1 MKIFLQILFF
11 IFLASNLNALNID
24 EAIKSTILNNPKVK
38 IAIEKLTESKEL
50 MSYAYG
56 SKKPTLTSTISGTYA
71 NADKNTSTASTTP
84 ETLTD
89 KYQLTVSQNLYDA
102 GYNELEI
109 ARSKILFNDEV
120 IQFKITLQSLI
131 LEAIEGY
138 LTVIN
143 YEKYLEANQKN
154 YDSMSKAFEETK
166 TRFDI
171 GSATLYDL
179 QNAEASFAIA
189 SSNLFAA
196 EQNVQIS
203 NKSFKRVV
211 GLQAINL
218 EDVLNINNLVNLSNT
233 IETAMDQNLNLLLA
247 KSDIE
252 NKKILLLM
260 LIYLLLILL
269 LKEKKSKKPSLDI
282 SGTAEYS
289 DSGRIDSG
297 TKLTQGSVALT
308 LTIPLY
314 QKDQDNS
321 NIRKYHS
328 QILQSEIY
336 LEDFREDI
344 QIQIYNTYKDFKI
357 SESNMST
364 NQIVIQ
370 SIETSL
376 NSLNEEYNI
385 GTKTI
390 TDLVNEEEKLLNAN
404 VNYLNSKKNFITNYF
419 KLKSLD
425 GSLIKLFEHYI
436 PATN

>member
-1 MKIFLQILFF
+1 VKIFLQILFF

-89 KYQLTVSQNLYDA
+89 KYQLTLSQNLYDA

-143 YEKYLEANQKN
+143 YEKSLEANQKN
-154 YDSMSKAFEETK
+154 YDSVSKAFEETK
-166 TRFDI
+166 TRFDL

-218 EDVLNINNLVNLSNT
+218 EDQLNINNLVNLSNT

-247 KSDIE
+247 INDIE
-252 NKKILLLM
+252 NKK
-260 LIYLLLILL
+260 ILL
-269 LKEKKSKKPSLDI
+269 LKEKKSKKPNLDI

-289 DSGRIDSG
+289 DSGRFDSG

-336 LEDFREDI
+336 LEDFRADI
-344 QIQIYNTYKDFKI
+344 QILIYNTYKDLQI
-357 SESNMST
+357 SESNMSS

-404 VNYLNSKKNFITNYF
+404 VNYLNSKKNYLTNYF

-425 GSLIKLFEHYI
+425 GSLIKMFEHYI
-436 PATN
+436 PVTN

>member
-11 IFLASNLNALNID
+11 IFLSSNLNALNID

-89 KYQLTVSQNLYDA
+89 KYQLTLSQNLYDA

-143 YEKYLEANQKN
+143 YEKSLEANQKN
-154 YDSMSKAFEETK
+154 YDSVSKAFEETK
-166 TRFDI
+166 TRFDL

-247 KSDIE
+247 INDIE
-252 NKKILLLM
+252 NKK
-260 LIYLLLILL
+260 ILL
-269 LKEKKSKKPSLDI
+269 LKEKKSKKPNLDI

-289 DSGRIDSG
+289 DSGRVDSG

-321 NIRKYHS
+321 NIRKYYS

-364 NQIVIQ
+364 NQIVIK

>member
-1 MKIFLQILFF
+1 VKIFLQILFF

-56 SKKPTLTSTISGTYA
+56 SKKPTLISTISGTYA
-71 NADKNTSTASTTP
+71 NADKKTSTASTTP

-109 ARSKILFNDEV
+109 ERSKILFNDEV
-120 IQFKITLQSLI
+120 IKFKITLQNLI

-143 YEKYLEANQKN
+143 YEKSLESNQKN
-154 YDSMSKAFEETK
+154 YDSVSKAFEETK

-218 EDVLNINNLVNLSNT
+218 EDKININNLVNLSST

-247 KSDIE
+247 INDIE
-252 NKKILLLM
+252 NKKILLL
-260 LIYLLLILL
+260 
-269 LKEKKSKKPSLDI
+269 KEKKSKIPNLDI

-289 DSGRIDSG
+289 DSGRVDSG
-297 TKLTQGSVALT
+297 TKLAQGSVALT

-336 LEDFREDI
+336 LEDFRADI

-357 SESNMST
+357 SESNMSS
-364 NQIVIQ
+364 NQIVIK

-390 TDLVNEEEKLLNAN
+390 TDLVNEEEKLLKAN
-404 VNYLNSKKNFITNYF
+404 VDYLNSKKDFLTNYF

-425 GSLIKLFEHYI
+425 GSLIKMFEHYI

>member
-89 KYQLTVSQNLYDA
+89 KYQLTLSQNLYDA

-120 IQFKITLQSLI
+120 IQFKITLQNLI

-143 YEKYLEANQKN
+143 YEKSLEANQKN
-154 YDSMSKAFEETK
+154 YDSVSKAFEETK

-252 NKKILLLM
+252 NKKILLL
-260 LIYLLLILL
+260 
-269 LKEKKSKKPSLDI
+269 KEKKSKKPSLDI

-289 DSGRIDSG
+289 DSGRVDSG

-321 NIRKYHS
+321 NIRKYYS

-344 QIQIYNTYKDFKI
+344 QIQIYNIYKDFKI

-364 NQIVIQ
+364 NQIVIK

>member
-71 NADKNTSTASTTP
+71 NADKKTSTASTTP

-89 KYQLTVSQNLYDA
+89 KYQLTLSQNLYDA

-120 IQFKITLQSLI
+120 IQFKITLQNLI

-143 YEKYLEANQKN
+143 YEKSLEANQKN
-154 YDSMSKAFEETK
+154 YDSVSKAFEETK

-252 NKKILLLM
+252 NKKILLL
-260 LIYLLLILL
+260 
-269 LKEKKSKKPSLDI
+269 KEKKSKKPSLDI

-297 TKLTQGSVALT
+297 TELTQGSVALT

-321 NIRKYHS
+321 NIRKYYS

-344 QIQIYNTYKDFKI
+344 QIQIYNIYKDFKI
-357 SESNMST
+357 SESNMSS

>member
-11 IFLASNLNALNID
+11 IFLSSNLNALNID

-84 ETLTD
+84 EILTD
-89 KYQLTVSQNLYDA
+89 KYQLTLSQNLYDA

-143 YEKYLEANQKN
+143 YEKSLEANQKN
-154 YDSMSKAFEETK
+154 YDSVSKAFEETK
-166 TRFDI
+166 TRFDL

-218 EDVLNINNLVNLSNT
+218 EDQLNINNLVNLSNT

-252 NKKILLLM
+252 NKKILLL
-260 LIYLLLILL
+260 
-269 LKEKKSKKPSLDI
+269 KEKKSKKPSLDI

-289 DSGRIDSG
+289 DSGRVDSG
-297 TKLTQGSVALT
+297 TELTQGSVALT

-344 QIQIYNTYKDFKI
+344 LILIYNTYKDLQI
-357 SESNMST
+357 SESNMSS

-404 VNYLNSKKNFITNYF
+404 VNYLNSKKNYLTNYF

-425 GSLIKLFEHYI
+425 GSLIKMFEHYI
-436 PATN
+436 PVTN

>member
-71 NADKNTSTASTTP
+71 NADKKTSTASTTP

-89 KYQLTVSQNLYDA
+89 KYQLTLSQNLYDA

-120 IQFKITLQSLI
+120 IQFKITLQNLI

-143 YEKYLEANQKN
+143 YEKSLESNQKN
-154 YDSMSKAFEETK
+154 YDSVSKAFEETK

-218 EDVLNINNLVNLSNT
+218 EEVLNINNLVNLSNT

-247 KSDIE
+247 INDIE
-252 NKKILLLM
+252 NKK
-260 LIYLLLILL
+260 ILL
-269 LKEKKSKKPSLDI
+269 LKEKKSKKPNLDI

-289 DSGRIDSG
+289 DSGRVDSG

-344 QIQIYNTYKDFKI
+344 LILIYNTYKDLQI

>member
-154 YDSMSKAFEETK
+154 YDSVLKAFEETK
-166 TRFDI
+166 TRFDL

-179 QNAEASFAIA
+179 QNAEASSATA

-247 KSDIE
+247 INDIE
-252 NKKILLLM
+252 NKKI
-260 LIYLLLILL
+260 IL
-269 LKEKKSKKPSLDI
+269 LKEKKSKKPNLDI

-289 DSGRIDSG
+289 DSGRVDSG

-321 NIRKYHS
+321 NIRKYYS

-344 QIQIYNTYKDFKI
+344 QIQIYHTYKDFKI

>member
-11 IFLASNLNALNID
+11 IFLSSNLNALNID

-89 KYQLTVSQNLYDA
+89 KYQLTLSQNLYDA

-143 YEKYLEANQKN
+143 YEKSLEANQKN
-154 YDSMSKAFEETK
+154 YDSVLKAFEETK

-247 KSDIE
+247 INDIE
-252 NKKILLLM
+252 NKK
-260 LIYLLLILL
+260 ILL
-269 LKEKKSKKPSLDI
+269 LKEKKSKKPNLDI

-289 DSGRIDSG
+289 DSGRVDSG

-321 NIRKYHS
+321 NIRKYYS

-364 NQIVIQ
+364 NQIVIK

-376 NSLNEEYNI
+376 NSLNEEYII

>member
-1 MKIFLQILFF
+1 VKIFLQILFF

-71 NADKNTSTASTTP
+71 NADKKTSTASTTP

-89 KYQLTVSQNLYDA
+89 KYQLTLSQNLYDA

-120 IQFKITLQSLI
+120 IQFKITLQNLI

-143 YEKYLEANQKN
+143 YEKSLEANQKN
-154 YDSMSKAFEETK
+154 YDSVSKAFEETK

-247 KSDIE
+247 INDIE
-252 NKKILLLM
+252 NKK
-260 LIYLLLILL
+260 ILL
-269 LKEKKSKKPSLDI
+269 LKEKKSKKPNLDI

-289 DSGRIDSG
+289 DSGRVDSG

-321 NIRKYHS
+321 NIRKYYS

-336 LEDFREDI
+336 LEDFREGI
-344 QIQIYNTYKDFKI
+344 QIQIYNIYKDFKI

-364 NQIVIQ
+364 NQIVIK

>member
-89 KYQLTVSQNLYDA
+89 KYQLTLSQNLYDA

-143 YEKYLEANQKN
+143 YEKSLEANQKN
-154 YDSMSKAFEETK
+154 YDSVSKAFEETK

-247 KSDIE
+247 INDIE
-252 NKKILLLM
+252 NKK
-260 LIYLLLILL
+260 ILL
-269 LKEKKSKKPSLDI
+269 LKEKKSKKPNLDI

-289 DSGRIDSG
+289 DSGRVDSG

-321 NIRKYHS
+321 NIRKYYS

-336 LEDFREDI
+336 LEDFREGI

>member
-11 IFLASNLNALNID
+11 IFLSSNLNALNID

-71 NADKNTSTASTTP
+71 NADKKTSTASTTP

-89 KYQLTVSQNLYDA
+89 KYQLTLSQNLYDA

-143 YEKYLEANQKN
+143 YEKSLEANQKN
-154 YDSMSKAFEETK
+154 YDSVSKAFEETK
-166 TRFDI
+166 TRFDL

-218 EDVLNINNLVNLSNT
+218 EDQLNINNLVNLSNT

-247 KSDIE
+247 INDIE
-252 NKKILLLM
+252 NKK
-260 LIYLLLILL
+260 ILL
-269 LKEKKSKKPSLDI
+269 LKEKKSKKPNLDI

-289 DSGRIDSG
+289 DSGRFDSG

-336 LEDFREDI
+336 LEDFRADI
-344 QIQIYNTYKDFKI
+344 LILIYNTYKDLQI
-357 SESNMST
+357 SESNMSS

>member
-56 SKKPTLTSTISGTYA
+56 SKKPTLISTISGTYA
-71 NADKNTSTASTTP
+71 NADKKTSTASTTP

-109 ARSKILFNDEV
+109 ERSKILFNDEV
-120 IQFKITLQSLI
+120 IKFKITLQNLI

-143 YEKYLEANQKN
+143 YEKSLESNQKN
-154 YDSMSKAFEETK
+154 YDSVSKAFEETK

-218 EDVLNINNLVNLSNT
+218 EDKININNLVNLSST

-247 KSDIE
+247 INDIE
-252 NKKILLLM
+252 NKKILLL
-260 LIYLLLILL
+260 
-269 LKEKKSKKPSLDI
+269 KEKKSKIPNLDI

-289 DSGRIDSG
+289 DSGRVDSG
-297 TKLTQGSVALT
+297 TKLAQGSVALT

-336 LEDFREDI
+336 LEDFRADI

-357 SESNMST
+357 SESNMSS
-364 NQIVIQ
+364 NQIVIK

-390 TDLVNEEEKLLNAN
+390 TDLVNEEEKLLKAN
-404 VNYLNSKKNFITNYF
+404 VDYLNSKKDFLTNYF

-425 GSLIKLFEHYI
+425 GSLIKMFEHYI

>member
-89 KYQLTVSQNLYDA
+89 KYQLTLSQNLYDA

-143 YEKYLEANQKN
+143 YEKSLEANQKN
-154 YDSMSKAFEETK
+154 YDSVSKAFEETK
-166 TRFDI
+166 TRFDL

-252 NKKILLLM
+252 NKKILLL
-260 LIYLLLILL
+260 
-269 LKEKKSKKPSLDI
+269 KEKKSKKPSLDI

-289 DSGRIDSG
+289 DSGRVDSG
-297 TKLTQGSVALT
+297 TELTQGSVALT

-328 QILQSEIY
+328 QILQSEIF

-376 NSLNEEYNI
+376 NSLKEEYNI

-404 VNYLNSKKNFITNYF
+404 VNYLNSKKDFLLYYF

-436 PATN
+436 PVTN

>member
-11 IFLASNLNALNID
+11 IFLSSNLNALNID

-89 KYQLTVSQNLYDA
+89 KYQLTLSQNLYDA

-143 YEKYLEANQKN
+143 YEKSLEANQKN
-154 YDSMSKAFEETK
+154 YDSVSKAFEETK
-166 TRFDI
+166 TRFDL

-218 EDVLNINNLVNLSNT
+218 EDQLNINNLVNLSNT

-252 NKKILLLM
+252 NKKILLL
-260 LIYLLLILL
+260 
-269 LKEKKSKKPSLDI
+269 KEKKSKKPSLDI

-289 DSGRIDSG
+289 DSGRVDSG
-297 TKLTQGSVALT
+297 TELTQGSVALT

-344 QIQIYNTYKDFKI
+344 LILIYNTYKDFQI
-357 SESNMST
+357 SESKMST

-404 VNYLNSKKNFITNYF
+404 VNYLNSKKNYLTNYF

-425 GSLIKLFEHYI
+425 GSLIKMFEHYI
-436 PATN
+436 PVTN

>member
-71 NADKNTSTASTTP
+71 NADKKTSTASTTP

-120 IQFKITLQSLI
+120 IQFKITLQNLI
-131 LEAIEGY
+131 LEAIDGY

-143 YEKYLEANQKN
+143 YEKSLESNQKN
-154 YDSMSKAFEETK
+154 YDSVSKAFEETK

-252 NKKILLLM
+252 NKKILLL
-260 LIYLLLILL
+260 
-269 LKEKKSKKPSLDI
+269 KEKKSKKPSLDI

-289 DSGRIDSG
+289 DSGRVDSG
-297 TKLTQGSVALT
+297 TELTQGSVALT

-344 QIQIYNTYKDFKI
+344 LILIYNTYKDLQI

-376 NSLNEEYNI
+376 NSLKEEYNI

-404 VNYLNSKKNFITNYF
+404 VNYLNSKKNYLTNYF

-425 GSLIKLFEHYI
+425 GSLIKMFEHYI
-436 PATN
+436 PVTN

>member
-143 YEKYLEANQKN
+143 YEKSLEANQKN
-154 YDSMSKAFEETK
+154 YDSVSKAFEETK

-247 KSDIE
+247 INDIE
-252 NKKILLLM
+252 NKK
-260 LIYLLLILL
+260 ILL
-269 LKEKKSKKPSLDI
+269 LKEKKSKKPNLDI

-289 DSGRIDSG
+289 DSGRVDSG

-321 NIRKYHS
+321 NIRKYYS

-336 LEDFREDI
+336 LEDFREGI

-364 NQIVIQ
+364 NQIVIK

>member
-11 IFLASNLNALNID
+11 IFLSSNLNALNID

-89 KYQLTVSQNLYDA
+89 KYQLTLSQNLYDA

-120 IQFKITLQSLI
+120 IQFKITLQNLI

-143 YEKYLEANQKN
+143 YEKSLESNQKN
-154 YDSMSKAFEETK
+154 YDSVSKAFEETK

-218 EDVLNINNLVNLSNT
+218 EDQLNINNLVNLSNT

-252 NKKILLLM
+252 NKKILLL
-260 LIYLLLILL
+260 
-269 LKEKKSKKPSLDI
+269 KEKKSKKPSLDI

-289 DSGRIDSG
+289 DSGRVDSG
-297 TKLTQGSVALT
+297 TELTQGSVALT

-336 LEDFREDI
+336 LEDFRADI
-344 QIQIYNTYKDFKI
+344 LILIHNTYKDLQI
-357 SESNMST
+357 SESNMSS

-404 VNYLNSKKNFITNYF
+404 VNYLNSKKNYLTNYF

-425 GSLIKLFEHYI
+425 GSLIKMFEHYI
-436 PATN
+436 PVTN

>member
-120 IQFKITLQSLI
+120 IQFKITLQNLI

-143 YEKYLEANQKN
+143 YEKSLEANQKN
-154 YDSMSKAFEETK
+154 YDSVSKAFEETK

-247 KSDIE
+247 INDIE
-252 NKKILLLM
+252 NKK
-260 LIYLLLILL
+260 ILL
-269 LKEKKSKKPSLDI
+269 LKEKKSKKPNLDI

-289 DSGRIDSG
+289 DSGRVDSG

-321 NIRKYHS
+321 NIRKYYS

-344 QIQIYNTYKDFKI
+344 QIQIYHTYKDFKI

-364 NQIVIQ
+364 NQIVIK

>member
-1 MKIFLQILFF
+1 VKIFLQFLFF
-11 IFLASNLNALNID
+11 IFLTSNLNALNID

-154 YDSMSKAFEETK
+154 YDSVLKAFEETK

-179 QNAEASFAIA
+179 QNAEASFATA

-218 EDVLNINNLVNLSNT
+218 EDVLDINNLVNLSNT

-247 KSDIE
+247 ISDIE
-252 NKKILLLM
+252 NKK
-260 LIYLLLILL
+260 ILL
-269 LKEKKSKKPSLDI
+269 LKEKKSKKPNLDI

-289 DSGRIDSG
+289 DSGRVDSG

-321 NIRKYHS
+321 NIRKYYS

>member
-143 YEKYLEANQKN
+143 YEKSLEANQKN
-154 YDSMSKAFEETK
+154 YDSVSKAFEETK
-166 TRFDI
+166 TRFDL
-171 GSATLYDL
+171 GTATLYDL

-247 KSDIE
+247 INDIE
-252 NKKILLLM
+252 NKK
-260 LIYLLLILL
+260 ILL
-269 LKEKKSKKPSLDI
+269 LKEKKSKKPNLDI

-289 DSGRIDSG
+289 DSGRVDSG

-321 NIRKYHS
+321 NIRKYYS

-336 LEDFREDI
+336 LEDFREGI
-344 QIQIYNTYKDFKI
+344 QIQIYNIYKDFKI

>member
-71 NADKNTSTASTTP
+71 NADKKTSTASTTP

-89 KYQLTVSQNLYDA
+89 KYQLTLSQNLYDA

-120 IQFKITLQSLI
+120 IQFKITLQNLI

-143 YEKYLEANQKN
+143 YEKSLEANQKN
-154 YDSMSKAFEETK
+154 YDSVSKAFEETK

-247 KSDIE
+247 INDIE
-252 NKKILLLM
+252 NKK
-260 LIYLLLILL
+260 ILL
-269 LKEKKSKKPSLDI
+269 LKEKKSKKPNLDI

-289 DSGRIDSG
+289 DSGRVDSG

-321 NIRKYHS
+321 NIRKYYS

-344 QIQIYNTYKDFKI
+344 QIQIYHTYKDFKI

-364 NQIVIQ
+364 NQIVIK

>member
-11 IFLASNLNALNID
+11 IFLSSNLNALNID

-89 KYQLTVSQNLYDA
+89 KYQLTLSQNLYDA

-143 YEKYLEANQKN
+143 YEKSLEANQKN
-154 YDSMSKAFEETK
+154 YDSVSKAFEETK
-166 TRFDI
+166 TRFDL

-218 EDVLNINNLVNLSNT
+218 EDQLNINNLVNLSNT

-252 NKKILLLM
+252 NKKILLL
-260 LIYLLLILL
+260 
-269 LKEKKSKKPSLDI
+269 KEKKSKKPSLDI

-289 DSGRIDSG
+289 DSGRVDSG
-297 TKLTQGSVALT
+297 TELTQGSVALT

-336 LEDFREDI
+336 LEDFRADI
-344 QIQIYNTYKDFKI
+344 LILIYNTYKDLQI
-357 SESNMST
+357 SESNMSS

-404 VNYLNSKKNFITNYF
+404 VNYLNSKKDYLTNYF

-436 PATN
+436 PVTN

>member
-11 IFLASNLNALNID
+11 IFLSSNLNALNID

-89 KYQLTVSQNLYDA
+89 KYQLTLSQNLYDA

-143 YEKYLEANQKN
+143 YEKSLEANQKN
-154 YDSMSKAFEETK
+154 YDSVSKAFEETK
-166 TRFDI
+166 TRFDL

-252 NKKILLLM
+252 NKKILLL
-260 LIYLLLILL
+260 
-269 LKEKKSKKPSLDI
+269 KEKKSKKPSLDI

-289 DSGRIDSG
+289 DSGRVDSG
-297 TKLTQGSVALT
+297 TELTQGSVALT

-336 LEDFREDI
+336 LEDFRADI
-344 QIQIYNTYKDFKI
+344 LILIYNTYKDLQI
-357 SESNMST
+357 SESNMSS

-404 VNYLNSKKNFITNYF
+404 VNYLNSKKDFLTNYF

>member
-143 YEKYLEANQKN
+143 YEKSLEANQKN
-154 YDSMSKAFEETK
+154 YDSVSKAFEETK
-166 TRFDI
+166 TRFDL

-247 KSDIE
+247 INDIE
-252 NKKILLLM
+252 NKK
-260 LIYLLLILL
+260 ILL
-269 LKEKKSKKPSLDI
+269 LKEKKSKKPNLDI

-289 DSGRIDSG
+289 DSGRFDSG

-321 NIRKYHS
+321 NIRKYYS

-364 NQIVIQ
+364 NQIVIK

>member
-89 KYQLTVSQNLYDA
+89 KYQLTVTQNLYDA

-143 YEKYLEANQKN
+143 YEKSLEANQKN
-154 YDSMSKAFEETK
+154 YDSVSKAFEETK

-247 KSDIE
+247 INDIE
-252 NKKILLLM
+252 NKK
-260 LIYLLLILL
+260 ILL
-269 LKEKKSKKPSLDI
+269 LKEKKSKKPNLDI

-289 DSGRIDSG
+289 DSGRVDSG
-297 TKLTQGSVALT
+297 TKLMQGSVALT

-321 NIRKYHS
+321 NIRKYYS

-344 QIQIYNTYKDFKI
+344 QIQIYHTYKDFKI

>member
-1 MKIFLQILFF
+1 MI
-11 IFLASNLNALNID
+11 
-24 EAIKSTILNNPKVK
+24 
-38 IAIEKLTESKEL
+38 
-50 MSYAYG
+50 SYAYG

-71 NADKNTSTASTTP
+71 NADKKTSTASTTP

-89 KYQLTVSQNLYDA
+89 KYQLTLSQNLYDA

-143 YEKYLEANQKN
+143 YEKSLEANQKN
-154 YDSMSKAFEETK
+154 YDSVSKAFEETK

-218 EDVLNINNLVNLSNT
+218 EDVLNINNFVNLSNT

-247 KSDIE
+247 INDIE
-252 NKKILLLM
+252 NKK
-260 LIYLLLILL
+260 ILL
-269 LKEKKSKKPSLDI
+269 LKEKKSKKPNLDI

-289 DSGRIDSG
+289 DSGRVDSG

-344 QIQIYNTYKDFKI
+344 LILIYNTYKDLQI
-357 SESNMST
+357 SESNMSS

-376 NSLNEEYNI
+376 NSLKEEYNI

-404 VNYLNSKKNFITNYF
+404 VNYLNSKKDYLTNYF

-436 PATN
+436 PVTN

>member
-89 KYQLTVSQNLYDA
+89 KYQLTLSQNLYDA

-143 YEKYLEANQKN
+143 YEKSLEANQKN
-154 YDSMSKAFEETK
+154 YDSVSKAFEETK

-247 KSDIE
+247 INDIE
-252 NKKILLLM
+252 NKK
-260 LIYLLLILL
+260 ILL
-269 LKEKKSKKPSLDI
+269 LKEKKSKKPNLDI

-289 DSGRIDSG
+289 DSGRVDSG

-321 NIRKYHS
+321 NIRKYYS

>member
-11 IFLASNLNALNID
+11 IFLTSNLNALNID

-50 MSYAYG
+50 ISYAYG

-154 YDSMSKAFEETK
+154 YDSVSKAFEETK
-166 TRFDI
+166 TRFDL

-179 QNAEASFAIA
+179 QNAEASFATA

-247 KSDIE
+247 ISDIE
-252 NKKILLLM
+252 NKK
-260 LIYLLLILL
+260 ILL

>member
-11 IFLASNLNALNID
+11 IFLSSNLNALNID

-89 KYQLTVSQNLYDA
+89 KYQLTLSQNLYDA

-143 YEKYLEANQKN
+143 YEKSLEANQKN
-154 YDSMSKAFEETK
+154 YDSVSKAFEETK
-166 TRFDI
+166 TRFDL

-252 NKKILLLM
+252 NKKILLL
-260 LIYLLLILL
+260 
-269 LKEKKSKKPSLDI
+269 KEKKSKKPSLDI

-289 DSGRIDSG
+289 DSGRVDSG

-404 VNYLNSKKNFITNYF
+404 VNYLNSKKNYLTNYF

-425 GSLIKLFEHYI
+425 GSLIKMFEHYI
-436 PATN
+436 PVTN

>member
-11 IFLASNLNALNID
+11 IFLSSNLNALNID

-71 NADKNTSTASTTP
+71 NADKKTSTASTTP

-89 KYQLTVSQNLYDA
+89 KYQLTLSQNLYDA

-143 YEKYLEANQKN
+143 YEKSLEANQKN
-154 YDSMSKAFEETK
+154 YDSVSKAFEETK
-166 TRFDI
+166 TRFDL

-252 NKKILLLM
+252 NKKILLL
-260 LIYLLLILL
+260 
-269 LKEKKSKKPSLDI
+269 KEKKSKKPSLDI

-289 DSGRIDSG
+289 DSGRVDSG
-297 TKLTQGSVALT
+297 TELTQGSVALT

-344 QIQIYNTYKDFKI
+344 LILIYNTYKDLQI

-376 NSLNEEYNI
+376 NSLKEEYNI

-404 VNYLNSKKNFITNYF
+404 VNYLNSKKDYLTNYF

-425 GSLIKLFEHYI
+425 GSLIKMFEHYI
-436 PATN
+436 PVTN

>member
-154 YDSMSKAFEETK
+154 YDSVLKAFEETK

-179 QNAEASFAIA
+179 QNAEASFATA

-247 KSDIE
+247 ISDIE
-252 NKKILLLM
+252 NKK
-260 LIYLLLILL
+260 ILL
-269 LKEKKSKKPSLDI
+269 LKEKKSKKPNLDI

-289 DSGRIDSG
+289 DSGRVDSG

-321 NIRKYHS
+321 NIRKYYS

>member
-11 IFLASNLNALNID
+11 IFLSSNLNALNID

-89 KYQLTVSQNLYDA
+89 KYQLTLSQNLYDA

-143 YEKYLEANQKN
+143 YEKSLEANQKN
-154 YDSMSKAFEETK
+154 YDSVSKAFEETK
-166 TRFDI
+166 TRFDL

-218 EDVLNINNLVNLSNT
+218 EDQLNINNLVNLSNT

-252 NKKILLLM
+252 NKKILLL
-260 LIYLLLILL
+260 
-269 LKEKKSKKPSLDI
+269 KEKKSKKPSLDI

-289 DSGRIDSG
+289 DSGRVDSG
-297 TKLTQGSVALT
+297 TELTQGSVALT

-376 NSLNEEYNI
+376 NSLKEEYNI

-404 VNYLNSKKNFITNYF
+404 VNYLNSKKNYLTNYF

-425 GSLIKLFEHYI
+425 GSLIKMFEHYI
-436 PATN
+436 PVTN

>member
-1 MKIFLQILFF
+1 VKIFLQILFF
-11 IFLASNLNALNID
+11 IFLTSNLNALNID

-50 MSYAYG
+50 ISYAYG

-171 GSATLYDL
+171 GSATLYEL
-179 QNAEASFAIA
+179 QNAEASFATA

-247 KSDIE
+247 ISDIE
-252 NKKILLLM
+252 NKK
-260 LIYLLLILL
+260 ILL

>member
-11 IFLASNLNALNID
+11 IFLTSNLNALNID

-154 YDSMSKAFEETK
+154 YDSVLKAFEETK

-179 QNAEASFAIA
+179 QNAEASFATA

-247 KSDIE
+247 ISDIE
-252 NKKILLLM
+252 NKK
-260 LIYLLLILL
+260 ILL
-269 LKEKKSKKPSLDI
+269 LKEKKSKKPNLDI

-289 DSGRIDSG
+289 DSGRVDSG

>member
-11 IFLASNLNALNID
+11 IFLSSNLNALNID

-71 NADKNTSTASTTP
+71 NADKKTSTASTTP

-89 KYQLTVSQNLYDA
+89 KYQLTLSQNLYDA

-120 IQFKITLQSLI
+120 IQFKITLQNLI

-143 YEKYLEANQKN
+143 YEKSLEANQKN
-154 YDSMSKAFEETK
+154 YDSVSKAFEETK

-203 NKSFKRVV
+203 NKSFKRIV

-247 KSDIE
+247 INDIE
-252 NKKILLLM
+252 NKK
-260 LIYLLLILL
+260 ILL
-269 LKEKKSKKPSLDI
+269 LKEKKSKKPNLDI

-289 DSGRIDSG
+289 DSGRVDSG

-364 NQIVIQ
+364 NQIVIK

>member
-11 IFLASNLNALNID
+11 IFLSSNLNALNID

-143 YEKYLEANQKN
+143 YEKSLEANQKN
-154 YDSMSKAFEETK
+154 YDSVSKAFEETK

-247 KSDIE
+247 INDIE
-252 NKKILLLM
+252 NKK
-260 LIYLLLILL
+260 ILL

-289 DSGRIDSG
+289 DSGRVDSG

-321 NIRKYHS
+321 NIRKYYS

>member
-1 MKIFLQILFF
+1 VKIFLQILFF

-154 YDSMSKAFEETK
+154 YDSVLKAFEETK

-247 KSDIE
+247 INDIE
-252 NKKILLLM
+252 NKK
-260 LIYLLLILL
+260 ILL
-269 LKEKKSKKPSLDI
+269 LKEKKSKKPNLDI

-289 DSGRIDSG
+289 DSGRVDSG

-321 NIRKYHS
+321 NIRKYYS

-344 QIQIYNTYKDFKI
+344 QIQIYHTYKDFKI

>member
-11 IFLASNLNALNID
+11 IFLSSNLNALNID

-89 KYQLTVSQNLYDA
+89 KYQLTLSQNLYDA

-143 YEKYLEANQKN
+143 YEKSLEANQKN
-154 YDSMSKAFEETK
+154 YDSVSKAFEETK

-247 KSDIE
+247 INDIE
-252 NKKILLLM
+252 NKK
-260 LIYLLLILL
+260 ILL
-269 LKEKKSKKPSLDI
+269 LKEKKSKKPNLDI

-289 DSGRIDSG
+289 DSGRVDSG

-404 VNYLNSKKNFITNYF
+404 VNYLNSKKDFLTNYF

-436 PATN
+436 PVTN

>member
-1 MKIFLQILFF
+1 MKIFLQFLFF

-166 TRFDI
+166 TRFDL

-179 QNAEASFAIA
+179 QNAEASFATA

-247 KSDIE
+247 ISDIE
-252 NKKILLLM
+252 NKK
-260 LIYLLLILL
+260 ILL